1 MGEIKSTLD
10 LVMQKTRHL
19 SLTPEEKA
27 EQEKEAVQKKI
38 KGLVLKYKTSA
49 IRKDVFLD
57 ELRLMRESGDPSLDG
72 EIKKVILEQVTLKG
86 DDAGFFEILTEFFDV
101 EVSPLTLIIDD
112 YQSAGKTLREE
123 SAQRMLTTLRDEKKI
138 SGSAVIPNL
147 AADIKWVRAE
157 EELNAKFSGRLE
169 RQKRALMDS

>member
-19 SLTPEEKA
+19 SMTPEEKA
-27 EQEKEAVQKKI
+27 AQEKASVQKKI

-57 ELRLMRESGDPSLDG
+57 EVRLMRENGDPSMDG

-86 DDAGFFEILTEFFDV
+86 DGAGFLEILTALFDV

-112 YQSAGKTLREE
+112 YQSAGKTSRKE
-123 SAQRMLTTLRDEKKI
+123 SAQRILTTLREEKKI
-138 SGSAVIPNL
+138 SGSAVVPNL

-157 EELNAKFSGRLE
+157 EALNAKFSGRLE
-169 RQKRALMDS
+169 RQKRSLMDR